1 MRVSVIGGS
10 SVSDESYDLAEE
22 VGYRLGK
29 RGHTVI
35 CGGLTGVMRA
45 VSEGANN
52 GGGTTIGILPGENY
66 DGANAYVDIPIAT
79 GMGHARN
86 SLVAMNGDAVIAI
99 DGEWGTLSEI
109 ALSKVY
115 DRPVVGLNTHDVP
128 GLDEVETP
136 EEAVEY
142 VETNR

>member
-10 SVSDESYDLAEE
+10 SVSDESYDIAEE
-22 VGYRLGK
+22 VGYLLGK
-29 RGHTVI
+29 RDHTVI

-45 VSEGANN
+45 VAEGANN

-66 DGANAYVDIPIAT
+66 DGANAYIDIPIAT

-86 SLVAMNGDAVIAI
+86 TLVTMNGDAVIAI

-115 DRPVVGLNTHDVP
+115 DRPIVGLRTHDVA
-128 GLDEVETP
+128 GVEQVETA

-142 VETNR
+142 VESNR